1 MKRVKIDVKKRTI
14 MNTKYNR
21 SFAFLGV
28 LVLTI
33 FSCTK
38 EPATVETPLASDE
51 TALVLRDFS
60 SVVARPVYADLASK
74 TEALESSVAL
84 FVQSNSES
92 DLISCKQNWRSARE
106 AWEKS
111 EAFLFGPV
119 ATENIDPRIDT
130 WPVNFIDL
138 EGELSGTQ
146 AFTAEYVNSLQDALK
161 GFHPIEYL
169 LFGENGNKSAVEFTV
184 REKEYLVALAANLKQ
199 LTADLNYS
207 WSAANADNY
216 GIHVTNAGSGS
227 TVYETQLA
235 AYEEI
240 VNAMIGIADEVA
252 AGKISEPFLAQDPNL
267 EESPFAN
274 NSITDFTNNIRGIE
288 AVYTARYTADGTGIE
303 DFVRAHNLQLD
314 GLIKLKTAAAIAALQ
329 NITVPFGDAITQQ
342 PVQVQSAIDAINEL
356 KEVLEVE
363 LLPLV
368 QLHIEN

>member
-1 MKRVKIDVKKRTI
+1 MKNCWIAIILLSVV
-14 MNTKYNR
+14 
-21 SFAFLGV
+21 A
-28 LVLTI
+28 
-33 FSCTK
+33 CK
-38 EPATVETPLASDE
+38 EPETVDTPLTQDE
-51 TALVLRDFS
+51 TTVVLRDFS
-60 SVVARPVYADLASK
+60 NVVARSVYSDLSSR

-84 FVQSNSES
+84 FVQTNSEV
-92 DLISCKQNWRSARE
+92 DLITCKQNWRTARE

-138 EGELSGTQ
+138 EGELNGTQ
-146 AFTAEYVNSLQDALK
+146 AFTTEYVNSLQDALK

-169 LFGENGNKSAVEFTV
+169 LFGENGNKTASEFTT
-184 REKEYLVALAANLKQ
+184 REKEYLVALTANLKQ
-199 LTADLNYS
+199 LTGDLFHG
-207 WSAANADNY
+207 WSADNANNY
-216 GIHVTNAGSGS
+216 AQHVMTAGNGS
-227 TVYETQLA
+227 EVYDTQLA

-252 AGKISEPFLAQDPNL
+252 GGKMTEPFLAQDPNL

-288 AVYTARYTADGTGIE
+288 VVYLARYTSDGKGLE
-303 DFVRAHNLQLD
+303 DLVRTYNLQLD
-314 GLIKLKTAAAIAALQ
+314 GEIKLHIASSVAALQ
-329 NITVPFGDAITQQ
+329 NIAVPFGDAITQQ

-356 KEVLEVE
+356 KTVLETE

-368 QLHIEN
+368 QQHIEN

>member
-1 MKRVKIDVKKRTI
+1 MKKNQLVMLVAMILLATACKKD
-14 MNTKYNR
+14 
-21 SFAFLGV
+21 
-28 LVLTI
+28 
-33 FSCTK
+33 
-38 EPATVETPLASDE
+38 PETTEELI
-51 TALVLRDFS
+51 TADQTQTVLRDFS
-60 SVVARPVYADLASK
+60 NIVVRSVYSDLAAN
-74 TEALESSVAL
+74 TEALEMSVAT

-92 DLISCKQNWRSARE
+92 DLITCKQNWRSARE

-146 AFTAEYVNSLQDALK
+146 EFTASYVNGLQDALK

-169 LFGENGNKSAVEFTV
+169 LFGEDGNKTASEFTS
-184 REKEYLVALAANLKQ
+184 REKEYLVALTNNLKQ
-199 LTADLNYS
+199 LTGDLSHS
-207 WSAANADNY
+207 WDAANSNNY
-216 GIHVTNAGSGS
+216 AQQVMNAGNGS
-227 TVYETQLA
+227 EVYQSQLA
-235 AYEEI
+235 AFEEI

-252 AGKISEPFLAQDPNL
+252 AGKISEPFLAQDPKL

-288 AVYTARYTADGTGIE
+288 AVYLARYTADGKGLE
-303 DFVRAHNLQLD
+303 DFVRTHHLQLD
-314 GLIKLKTAAAIAALQ
+314 SNIKLKLGAAIAALQ

-356 KEVLEVE
+356 KDVLEME